1 MKNLTVILVAIL
13 FINTIFSQDWVE
25 FTASETTVPSY
36 DLSKSLDTIVEFVL
50 LVPGMFST
58 AIDSFNRVQIKEHL
72 KLDSVGYPEIPVV
85 SYLVAI
91 PECDSVNLEIT
102 LLDSIKIDDIFIYP
116 APELVPDTTDGGA
129 IALIEQFAFNRT
141 AYETNSYFP
150 GHITET
156 IDKGAIRAQNVVR
169 VLFYP
174 VQFNPVK
181 HEVWVYSKANI
192 NMTFYNPD
200 GSINNDVGIFN
211 EVVGNTLIN
220 YNSNGINASVSCGA
234 GLENIC

>member
-1 MKNLTVILVAIL
+1 MKNILTILALIL
-13 FINTIFSQDWVE
+13 ITSISFSQDWIE
-25 FTASETTVPSY
+25 FNASETIVPSY
-36 DLSKSLDTIVEFVL
+36 DLSKSLDTIVEFEL

-72 KLDSVGYPEIPVV
+72 RLDSVGFPEVPIV

-102 LLDSIKIDDIFIYP
+102 LLDSIKIEDIFIYP
-116 APELVPDTTDGGA
+116 APELVPDTTAGGA
-129 IALIEQFAFNRT
+129 IALVEQFAFNRT
-141 AYETNSYFP
+141 AYETDSYFP
-150 GHITET
+150 GYIAET
-156 IDKGAIRAQNVVR
+156 VDKGSIRAQNCIR

-181 HEVWVYSKANI
+181 HEAWAYSQAKI
-192 NMTFYNPD
+192 TLTFYNPS
-200 GSINNDVGIFN
+200 GSVNNDVGIFN

-220 YNSNGINASVSCGA
+220 YNSNGLNASVSCGA